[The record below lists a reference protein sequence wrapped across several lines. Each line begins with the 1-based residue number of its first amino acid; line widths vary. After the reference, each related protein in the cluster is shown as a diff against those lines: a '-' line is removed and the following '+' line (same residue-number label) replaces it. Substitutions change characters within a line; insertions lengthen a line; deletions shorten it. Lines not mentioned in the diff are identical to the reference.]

1 MPDEKGIKKVIY
13 KAYNFT
19 LPTMIEKIKVDA
31 KSVSITTDM
40 WTARSGQGYIGVTC
54 SYIDAKFNLNEI
66 TLTVNYV
73 RYPHTAQHIAESLEE
88 TFNEWNL
95 REKVFTITTDNA
107 SNMKKAIADMNNIR
121 WQGCSAHTLQL
132 IIGKALVP
140 VKTLIV
146 RVKRLIEFLMR
157 PKQSERL
164 EDIQKKYPD
173 LNLEIDENLD
183 EAEKETIVNTKYII

>member
-19 LPTMIEKIKVDA
+19 LPVLIKKINDDA

-40 WTARSGQGYIGVTC
+40 WTARNGQGYIGVTC

-95 REKVFTITTDNA
+95 QDKVFTITTV
-107 SNMKKAIADMNNIR
+107 
-121 WQGCSAHTLQL
+121 TPL
-132 IIGKALVP
+132 
-140 VKTLIV
+140 T
-146 RVKRLIEFLMR
+146 
-157 PKQSERL
+157 
-164 EDIQKKYPD
+164 
-173 LNLEIDENLD
+173 
-183 EAEKETIVNTKYII
+183 